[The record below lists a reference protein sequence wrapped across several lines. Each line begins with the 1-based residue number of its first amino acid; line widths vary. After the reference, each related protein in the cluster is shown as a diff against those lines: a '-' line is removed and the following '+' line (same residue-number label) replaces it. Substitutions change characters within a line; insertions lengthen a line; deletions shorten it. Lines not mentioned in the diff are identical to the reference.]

1 MRMPYPRNVGA
12 LTNSVAAASVALFP
26 FFALSS
32 AEAAPTA
39 QIVTLAI
46 ATTPAGSVEY
56 SIGNLHIAAPWMRA
70 TPKGASVASGY
81 MTITNRG
88 NEPDRLLSIESD
100 IATSVEV
107 HEMSTSGEVMK
118 MRPLEKPL
126 EIEPG
131 GAVELKP
138 GGYHLMFSHLKQGV
152 NAGDKV
158 RVTMVFEKAGKIEI
172 ELPAAGIAAKGPSDA
187 DTMPDHKM

>member
-1 MRMPYPRNVGA
+1 MKSPYPLTISA
-12 LTNSVAAASVALFP
+12 LAKALPFASLVLLLFCALPVAQ
-26 FFALSS
+26 
-32 AEAAPTA
+32 AAP
-39 QIVTLAI
+39 VTQTHIENA

-56 SIGNLHIAAPWMRA
+56 SIGNLHIVAPWMRA

-118 MRPLEKPL
+118 MRPLAKPL

-131 GAVELKP
+131 GVVELKP
-138 GGYHLMFSHLKQGV
+138 SGYHLMFSHLKQGV

-158 RVTMVFEKAGKIEI
+158 RVTMVFEKAGTIEI
-172 ELPAAGIAAKGPSDA
+172 ELPAAGIAAKGPSEA

>member
-1 MRMPYPRNVGA
+1 
-12 LTNSVAAASVALFP
+12 
-26 FFALSS
+26 
-32 AEAAPTA
+32 
-39 QIVTLAI
+39 
-46 ATTPAGSVEY
+46 
-56 SIGNLHIAAPWMRA
+56 
-70 TPKGASVASGY
+70 

-131 GAVELKP
+131 GVVELKP
-138 GGYHLMFSHLKQGV
+138 SGYHLMFSHLKQGV

-158 RVTMVFEKAGKIEI
+158 RVTMVFEKAGTIEI

-187 DTMPDHKM
+187 GTMPDHKM

>member
-1 MRMPYPRNVGA
+1 MKSPYPLTIGA
-12 LTNSVAAASVALFP
+12 LAKALPAASLVLLLFCALPVAQ
-26 FFALSS
+26 
-32 AEAAPTA
+32 AAP
-39 QIVTLAI
+39 VTQTHIENA

-56 SIGNLHIAAPWMRA
+56 SIGNLHIVAPWMRA

-131 GAVELKP
+131 GVVELKP
-138 GGYHLMFSHLKQGV
+138 SGYHLMFSHLKQGV

-172 ELPAAGIAAKGPSDA
+172 ELPAAGIAAKGPSEA